1 MADIIQEFIVKA
13 SPARVMEM
21 FATPEGLDRWWTKQS
36 AGVAQEGAEFTLYF
50 GPEFDWRAR
59 VTRFVPD
66 REFEL
71 HLTNAHEDWQ
81 GSRIG
86 CTLNPEGQ
94 GATRA
99 VFYHKGWPVRM
110 NTGGSPATVGPC
122 ICGCFAATW
131 NTAKS
136 CPTKGGSRS
145 SVPGDSAGF
154 WLWTRAT

>member
-99 VFYHKGWPVRM
+99 VFYHKGWPSENEHWRV
-110 NTGGSPATVGPC
+110 
-122 ICGCFAATW
+122 
-131 NTAKS
+131 S
-136 CPTKGGSRS
+136 CHCWAMYLRLLRRNLEYGEI
-145 SVPGDSAGF
+145 VPYERR
-154 WLWTRAT
+154 LEV